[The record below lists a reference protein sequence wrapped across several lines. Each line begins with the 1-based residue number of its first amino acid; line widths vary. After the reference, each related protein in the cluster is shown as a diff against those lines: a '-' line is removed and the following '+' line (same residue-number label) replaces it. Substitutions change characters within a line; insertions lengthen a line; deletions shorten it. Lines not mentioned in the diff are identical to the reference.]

1 MLYQKRESYWNLH
14 LEEIEFQKKYSNHS
28 ILYELSMFLEKFYN
42 FVQYILLATYICCSV
57 FPVLTSAIQ
66 KEFILPFGV
75 VLPFINENSFFG
87 YFINYIYQNISLVL
101 IFTGYNSYVRLIF
114 KHSEHICTSF
124 AVLKNILDELDELSK
139 GDEFVEKK
147 SSSRMIDVIELHQHC
162 IR

>member
-14 LEEIEFQKKYSNHS
+14 LQEIEFQKKYSKHS
-28 ILYELSMFLEKFYN
+28 ILLDHSIFLENFYN
-42 FVQYILLATYICCSV
+42 FVKYILLATYVCCSI
-57 FPVLTSAIQ
+57 FPILTSAIL
-66 KEFILPFGV
+66 KTFILPFGV
-75 VLPFINENSFFG
+75 VIPFIDENSFFG

-124 AVLKNILDELDELSK
+124 AVLKNILDELDELSLL
-139 GDEFVEKK
+139 DEFGERK
-147 SSSRMIDVIELHQHC
+147 SNARMIEIIELHQHC